1 MSLQQTSISPPSSA
15 GYAAELRPSGS
26 TRTGVLASAWLLLLA
41 GAVIVLHSEVSVLVR
56 ILALAVWLAGVGR
69 GIARLARGQ
78 ARVRRLRLLA
88 DGRCLAFATGA
99 GIQRLQLLD
108 GSAVGRAWAWL
119 RFRFDDGLVYGE
131 LLWARQV
138 EASAW
143 RRLQVIWRWGQ

>member
-1 MSLQQTSISPPSSA
+1 MSLPQTPISPPSSA
-15 GYAAELRPSGS
+15 GYAAELHPSGS
-26 TRTGVLASAWLLLLA
+26 TRIGVLASAWLLLLV
-41 GAVIVLHSEVSVLVR
+41 GAVIVLHSEISILVR
-56 ILALAVWLAGVGR
+56 VLALAAWLWGVGR

-88 DGRCLAFATGA
+88 E
-99 GIQRLQLLD
+99 LLD

-119 RFRFDDGLVYGE
+119 RFRFDDGLVYAE
-131 LLWARQV
+131 LLWVRQV